1 MEGNGPTVVVLA
13 SDDVGAGDFADLGEE
28 LDELFLGGIDGKTT
42 HKDRATVQV
51 VLAEELLVG
60 VGARDEGLLLHIERI
75 DAKAV
80 VLADSLREKVSMK
93 WTRSDVLGL
102 TEAYRVEIALG
113 IELGELDQDG
123 RGQTQDRLDLRGE
136 QLALAELP
144 VQLENIPGL
153 IDGNVVA
160 KAAINDEGA

>member
-13 SDDVGAGDFADLGEE
+13 SDDVGAGDFANLGEK
-28 LDELFLGGIDGKTT
+28 LDELVFIGIDGKTT
-42 HKDRATVQV
+42 NKDRAAVHV
-51 VLAEELLVG
+51 VLAEELLVSIR
-60 VGARDEGLLLHIERI
+60 ARDEGLLLHIEGV

-80 VLADSLREKVSMK
+80 ILADSLWEKVRMK

-102 TEAYRVEIALG
+102 SEAYRVEIALG
-113 IELGELDQDG
+113 IKLGELDKNG

-136 QLALAELP
+136 QLALAKLP